1 MRIGCQINTWKN
13 DDVAA
18 AIDEMG
24 QVGLDGIETFTSHL
38 KPYYDEP
45 EKFKSMLDAAGLRLS
60 GAYFFSEG
68 FIDPAAED
76 SVVAEAAAACS
87 FLGAVGGDFL
97 IANGGI
103 GKGDPPRGFDDAD
116 FAQFAKLLNRIG
128 AAAAAAGVGA
138 VVHPHQKCMVET
150 PADVDRLVDA
160 GVDRHRVGLC
170 VHADHQLSVGAD
182 PYEIY
187 EKHAVW
193 VRYAHIGNSLRGKG
207 SFIGEGDLD
216 QLRLMRPL
224 LETGFD
230 GWIIIECGKEG
241 VSPADYARNA
251 MAYIDSAWPEMKREK

>member
-1 MRIGCQINTWKN
+1 MRIGCQINTWKS

-18 AIDEMG
+18 VIAEMAK
-24 QVGLDGIETFTSHL
+24 VGIDGIETFTTHL
-38 KPYYDEP
+38 EPYYDEP
-45 EKFKSMLDAAGLRLS
+45 EKFKSMLDAADLRLS
-60 GAYFFSEG
+60 GVYFFSGG

-76 SVVAEAAAACS
+76 SVVAEAAAACR

-116 FAQFAKLLNRIG
+116 FAQFAKVLNGIG
-128 AAAAAAGVGA
+128 AEAADAGVGA

-150 PADVDRLVDA
+150 PADVDRLVAA
-160 GVDRHRVGLC
+160 GVDRRRVGLC
-170 VHADHQLSVGAD
+170 VHAAHQLSVGAD

-187 EKHAVW
+187 EKHAAC
-193 VRYAHIGNSLRGKG
+193 VRYAHIGNSSSGKG

-216 QLRLMRPL
+216 QLRLMRAL

-241 VSPADYARNA
+241 VSPADYARRSTDYLKA
-251 MAYIDSAWPEMKREK
+251 TWPQINWE